1 LRPIFRVLFFSKAEI
16 FWSSELLFVISRFSV
31 LSKSAAPVLKCG
43 DSGCPFKRSS
53 PFPFGER
60 RKSLQLLL
68 DGRLSV
74 PPEKVAPFA
83 ETPLECADG
92 EVSYLNNNR

>member
-1 LRPIFRVLFFSKAEI
+1 
-16 FWSSELLFVISRFSV
+16 LFVISRFSV
-31 LSKSAAPVLKCG
+31 FKSAAPVLKCG

-60 RKSLQLLL
+60 RKSPQLLL
-68 DGRLSV
+68 DRRLSV

-92 EVSYLNNNR
+92 EASYLNNNR